1 MNEDFF
7 FLNLFENKLS
17 PRFIDRL
24 TAAILDPP
32 VLDVFPAV
40 SFALHAPL
48 APATNADSSGGG
60 AAPAPAPR
68 SPGRFLAAVPAVFP
82 SRRSLALFIMFSD
95 TLFSLWGRTLVALE
109 RLWSKSSPKRSAPN
123 MLPAASLPPS

>member
-7 FLNLFENKLS
+7 FLNLFENNLS

-48 APATNADSSGGG
+48 VLATRHARSVSRSKVPGGVQKDVSIQVCKVG
-60 AAPAPAPR
+60 SCR
-68 SPGRFLAAVPAVFP
+68 VQGLGFRV
-82 SRRSLALFIMFSD
+82 
-95 TLFSLWGRTLVALE
+95 
-109 RLWSKSSPKRSAPN
+109 
-123 MLPAASLPPS
+123 